1 MTECK
6 LCKSKKIKLIKH
18 GVRDNANIDVYKCQ
32 KCGLEFLS
40 QCNQA
45 DEDFYAKGCMH
56 SSYVVENWLKNTYV
70 DDKRRAEYLKELIKN
85 KEVLD
90 FGTGNGGFLIHSKSI
105 AKAICGHEI
114 DNSLIEHYAKHGLE
128 VKNNLGNCENKFDV
142 ITMFHVLEHVENPQK
157 VLQNLK
163 KYLNKNGRLVI
174 EVPNSEDALLTMY
187 NSEAFK
193 KITYWSCHLYAY
205 NISNLKII
213 LKNAGYKIKVIDFIQ
228 RYPYT
233 NHVGWL
239 KDKKAGG
246 HRVYKANKFV
256 NLLYTHFLKLLH
268 KTDTIIVIAEP
279 IL

>member
-1 MTECK
+1 MAECK

-32 KCGLEFLS
+32 RCGLEFLS
-40 QCNQA
+40 QFKQA
-45 DEDFYAKGCMH
+45 DEVFYEKGNMH
-56 SSYVVENWLKNTYV
+56 SSYAVENWLKNTYV
-70 DDKRRAEYLKELIKN
+70 DDKRRVEYLKELIKD
-85 KEVLD
+85 KKVLD
-90 FGTGNGGFLIHSKSI
+90 FGTGNGGFLIHSKSV
-105 AKAICGHEI
+105 AKMICGHEI
-114 DNSLIEHYAKHGLE
+114 DNSLTEHYAKHGLE
-128 VKNNLGNCENKFDV
+128 VKNNLKNYENKFDV
-142 ITMFHVLEHVENPQK
+142 ITMFHVLEHVENPLN

-174 EVPNSEDALLTMY
+174 EVPNSNDALLTMY

-193 KITYWSCHLYAY
+193 NFTYWSCHLYAY

-213 LKNAGYKIKVIDFIQ
+213 LKNAGYKIKTTEFIQ

-233 NHVGWL
+233 NHIGWL

-246 HRVYKANKFV
+246 HRVYKTNGFV
-256 NLLYTHFLKLLH
+256 NSLYTCFLKLSH